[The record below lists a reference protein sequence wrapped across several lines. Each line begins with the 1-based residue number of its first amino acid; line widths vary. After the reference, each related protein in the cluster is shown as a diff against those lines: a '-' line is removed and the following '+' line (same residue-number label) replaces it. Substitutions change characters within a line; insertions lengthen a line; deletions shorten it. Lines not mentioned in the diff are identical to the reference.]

1 MDGDQILDF
10 FWIDPI
16 AAAKRFVWRPRFSG
30 KLYTKYE
37 RQSSL
42 RRPAKRAYGRSNS
55 GLVFQSA
62 YFVDKYSSPLLLLFY
77 ADKSYSGKH
86 RSHHPIYSK
95 HFICNFENYR
105 VMSESCNTL
114 LCINLSV
121 RSQPTRRRAAEAW
134 ELDPNWMDAM
144 FWWRKGKDFEARARL
159 WVMQC
164 QEKSVVSWLFSP
176 PPAKLGCRHS

>member
-16 AAAKRFVWRPRFSG
+16 AAAKRFVSRPRFAG
-30 KLYTKYE
+30 KLYTRYE

-42 RRPAKRAYGRSNS
+42 RRPEKRAYGRANS

-62 YFVDKYSSPLLLLFY
+62 QYVDKYSSPLLLLFY

-86 RSHHPIYSK
+86 RTHHPIYSK
-95 HFICNFENYR
+95 LFICFPEYFR
-105 VMSESCNTL
+105 VISDSSNTL

-121 RSQPTRRRAAEAW
+121 RSQPTRRRAAEA
-134 ELDPNWMDAM
+134 
-144 FWWRKGKDFEARARL
+144 
-159 WVMQC
+159 
-164 QEKSVVSWLFSP
+164 
-176 PPAKLGCRHS
+176 

>member
-1 MDGDQILDF
+1 MEGDQILDF

-16 AAAKRFVWRPRFSG
+16 AAAKRFVSRPRFSG

-42 RRPAKRAYGRSNS
+42 RRPAKRAFGRANS

-62 YFVDKYSSPLLLLFY
+62 QFVDKYSSPLLLLFY

-86 RSHHPIYSK
+86 RTHHPIYSK
-95 HFICNFENYR
+95 HFICFSEYYR

-121 RSQPTRRRAAEAW
+121 CSQPTRRRAAEA
-134 ELDPNWMDAM
+134 
-144 FWWRKGKDFEARARL
+144 
-159 WVMQC
+159 
-164 QEKSVVSWLFSP
+164 
-176 PPAKLGCRHS
+176 